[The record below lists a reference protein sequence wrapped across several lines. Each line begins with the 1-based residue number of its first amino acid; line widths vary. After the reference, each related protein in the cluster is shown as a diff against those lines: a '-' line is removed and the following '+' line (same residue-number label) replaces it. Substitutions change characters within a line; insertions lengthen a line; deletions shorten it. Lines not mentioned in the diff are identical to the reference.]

1 MILILYLVNQTPNK
15 HDFTNMK
22 KLYMAKDS
30 IINVKG
36 TLQNQ
41 KFFFTNYNSDWGLVS
56 KIYKV
61 INKFEY

>member
-1 MILILYLVNQTPNK
+1 MILILYLVNQTANK
-15 HDFTNMK
+15 QDFTNMK
-22 KLYMAKDS
+22 NLYMAKDS

-41 KFFFTNYNSDWGLVS
+41 KLFTNYNSDWGLVF
-56 KIYKV
+56 KIYIV

>member
-15 HDFTNMK
+15 QDFTNMK
-22 KLYMAKDS
+22 NLYMAKDS

-41 KFFFTNYNSDWGLVS
+41 KLFTNCNSDWGLVF
-56 KIYKV
+56 KIYIV

>member
-15 HDFTNMK
+15 QDFTNMK
-22 KLYMAKDS
+22 NLYMAKDS

-41 KFFFTNYNSDWGLVS
+41 NLFTNYNSDWGLVF
-56 KIYKV
+56 KIYIV